1 MEYLYIERVA
11 YRYGGDAAAL
21 SGDLLLGIA
30 VDVLL
35 TRLPVMGFSTV
46 TLDCRQPSLRFVGM
60 VSFTPLDPRIQ
71 LAFIDSLPKLC
82 RMCIFCGGINL
93 YFCRFILLAFDLLD
107 AFIGRRKLLRHC
119 AAEVFNRLPYL
130 CAYGVMCGVG
140 IFFTLHI
147 VTAQFFPLSASH
159 RINWRR
165 VRFFPCDLKYAD
177 FSLISCAYEYRRL
190 LNLRI
195 ILYTRDSERLYSRGD
210 HPRPHYVRCL
220 HVQNCVCA
228 SFDGSQGVFDPH
240 LNG

>member
-93 YFCRFILLAFDLLD
+93 YFAGLFCSRSICLMLLS
-107 AFIGRRKLLRHC
+107 
-119 AAEVFNRLPYL
+119 
-130 CAYGVMCGVG
+130 GVG
-140 IFFTLHI
+140 SSSGI
-147 VTAQFFPLSASH
+147 VPP
-159 RINWRR
+159 R
-165 VRFFPCDLKYAD
+165 
-177 FSLISCAYEYRRL
+177 SLI
-190 LNLRI
+190 
-195 ILYTRDSERLYSRGD
+195 
-210 HPRPHYVRCL
+210 
-220 HVQNCVCA
+220 VCRTFA
-228 SFDGSQGVFDPH
+228 PTA
-240 LNG
+240 